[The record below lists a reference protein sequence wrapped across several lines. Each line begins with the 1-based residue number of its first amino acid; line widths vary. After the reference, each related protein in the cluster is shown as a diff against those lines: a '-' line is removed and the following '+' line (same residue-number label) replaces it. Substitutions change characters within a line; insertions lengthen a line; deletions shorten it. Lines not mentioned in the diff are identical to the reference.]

1 MKIDFRILGAV
12 SLFVVLAIGT
22 LYFTRWDGGESVAS
36 VAVAEGL
43 QVAVASSGVEFEL
56 KDCEVGR
63 FEDPFFLHAYPVD
76 LSKEGPEGFI
86 NMDFSLKSLTPKSTS
101 TRSGVAYCKYRIEFG
116 PAAVDRVALGQFKSP
131 AGNCCE
137 ILWTKQI
144 NANK

>member
-63 FEDPFFLHAYPVD
+63 FEDPFFFMHIRLIFLRPV
-76 LSKEGPEGFI
+76 
-86 NMDFSLKSLTPKSTS
+86 LK
-101 TRSGVAYCKYRIEFG
+101 
-116 PAAVDRVALGQFKSP
+116 ALLIWISV
-131 AGNCCE
+131 
-137 ILWTKQI
+137 
-144 NANK
+144 